1 MMRPAVGLPTSIPP
15 GPTLSN
21 GGRGGRV
28 GRPPPLTAVDAP
40 AMKIAPSFPEGPAMG
55 DRQAIGIGLLGLGTV
70 GAEVYG
76 FLQDGDALARAAG
89 RPVVVKRVAVARPD
103 RPRRVS
109 VPAGV
114 LGSNGLEIVTS
125 PEIDIVVELIGGIG
139 TTPRYLLRG
148 VSVGETLVTGQKT
161 PPAPHGVEM
170 VAPAQASR

>member
-70 GAEVYG
+70 VAEGYRL
-76 FLQDGDALARAAG
+76 LQDGDALARAAG

-109 VPAGV
+109 VPSGV
-114 LGSNGLEIVTS
+114 LGSKGVGVVTS
-125 PEIDIVVELIGGIG
+125 PEIGIVVELIGGDP
-139 TTPRYLLRG
+139 TTPKLPATG
-148 VSVGETLVTGQKT
+148 VVVGEIC
-161 PPAPHGVEM
+161 VEG
-170 VAPAQASR
+170 

>member
-70 GAEVYG
+70 GAEVYRL
-76 FLQDGDALARAAG
+76 LQDGDALARAAG
-89 RPVVVKRVAVARPD
+89 RPAVVKRVAGARPD
-103 RPRRVS
+103 RPRRGS
-109 VPAGV
+109 RPARG
-114 LGSNGLEIVTS
+114 LGC
-125 PEIDIVVELIGGIG
+125 
-139 TTPRYLLRG
+139 
-148 VSVGETLVTGQKT
+148 
-161 PPAPHGVEM
+161 HGVGSPTS
-170 VAPAQASR
+170 AP

>member
-15 GPTLSN
+15 GPTLSS

-70 GAEVYG
+70 GAEVYRL
-76 FLQDGDALARAAG
+76 LQDGDALARAAG

-114 LGSNGLEIVTS
+114 LGSHGVGVVTS
-125 PEIDIVVELIGGIG
+125 PEIDIVVVLIGGIE
-139 TTPRYLLRG
+139 PARSYLLRA
-148 VSVGETLVTGQKT
+148 L
-161 PPAPHGVEM
+161 
-170 VAPAQASR
+170 